1 MVGGA
6 LGSPEGLDLPQ
17 VRTGKLAFWSLWLF
31 ELLSWFLIFFN
42 IYFVFIYLAALGL
55 SCGMRTFGCGMWD
68 LAP

>member
-6 LGSPEGLDLPQ
+6 LGSLEGLDLPQ
-17 VRTGKLAFWSLWLF
+17 VRTSKLAFWSLWLF
-31 ELLSWFLIFFN
+31 ELLSWFLIFFH

-55 SCGMRTFGCGMWD
+55 SCGMRTLSCSVWD